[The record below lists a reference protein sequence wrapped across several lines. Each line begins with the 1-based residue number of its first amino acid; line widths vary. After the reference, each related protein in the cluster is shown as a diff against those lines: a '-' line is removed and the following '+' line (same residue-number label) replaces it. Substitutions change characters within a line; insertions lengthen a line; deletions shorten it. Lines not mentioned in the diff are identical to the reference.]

1 MPQID
6 AKNIWEV
13 VIMVLVNC
21 VWRQED
27 IINKIESI
35 EIRGIQIF
43 KHVKTEDMRMYFDS
57 KIGDE
62 VRNLDKSTFME
73 YMLIMEAIMK
83 IPGSAALAI
92 SILPVVNNS
101 AFEGYKY
108 TVCRPNEPMNCQRLL
123 K

>member
-1 MPQID
+1 
-6 AKNIWEV
+6 
-13 VIMVLVNC
+13 MVLVNC
-21 VWRQED
+21 AWRQQD
-27 IINKIESI
+27 IINNIEAV
-35 EIRGIQIF
+35 EIDGIQIF

-62 VRNLDKSTFME
+62 VRNMDKSSFME
-73 YMLIMEAIMK
+73 YMLIMEAIMQ

-101 AFEGYKY
+101 VFEGYKY
-108 TVCRPNEPMNCQRLL
+108 TVCRSSKPMDCQRLL

>member
-1 MPQID
+1 
-6 AKNIWEV
+6 
-13 VIMVLVNC
+13 MVLVNC

-27 IINKIESI
+27 IINNIEAI
-35 EIRGIQIF
+35 EIKGIKIF

>member
-1 MPQID
+1 
-6 AKNIWEV
+6 
-13 VIMVLVNC
+13 MVLVNC
-21 VWRQED
+21 KWRQQD
-27 IINKIESI
+27 IINNIEAV
-35 EIRGIQIF
+35 EIDGIQIF

-62 VRNLDKSTFME
+62 VRNMDKSSFME
-73 YMLIMEAIMK
+73 YMLIMEAIMQ

-101 AFEGYKY
+101 VFEGYKY
-108 TVCRPNEPMNCQRLL
+108 TVCRSSKPIDCQRLL